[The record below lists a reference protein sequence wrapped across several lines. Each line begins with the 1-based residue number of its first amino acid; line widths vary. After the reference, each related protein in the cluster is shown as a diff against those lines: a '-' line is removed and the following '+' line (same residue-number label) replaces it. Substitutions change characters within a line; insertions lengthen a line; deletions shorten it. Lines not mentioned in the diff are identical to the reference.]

1 MSGPVIRPRLLDSTH
16 GSSVQG
22 REGGLF
28 GIVLISIYTSSGNDY
43 HAVIHFQTGRIVTI
57 AIDIRNLSFTYEERQ
72 VLHDINLQVHEG
84 DFLGIVGPNGSG
96 KSTLLK
102 LILGLLRPGEGSI
115 TLFGEDSLSF
125 TQRHRIGYIAQRA
138 SSVNL
143 GFPATVSE
151 IVASGL
157 LSRQHF
163 LGRLKPVHKESIQA
177 AIRMVGLAPHSD
189 QMLGKLSGGQQQ
201 RVFIARALVSEPELM
216 IFDEPTAGVDGES
229 MERFYQLLEDLH
241 CHHGKTMILVSHD
254 IGVITTRVNKVA
266 CLNRELYFHGDNL
279 DFIAQQESILDR
291 AYRHSV
297 QVISH
302 GH

>member
-1 MSGPVIRPRLLDSTH
+1 M
-16 GSSVQG
+16 
-22 REGGLF
+22 
-28 GIVLISIYTSSGNDY
+28 
-43 HAVIHFQTGRIVTI
+43 TI

-163 LGRLKPVHKESIQA
+163 LGRLKQVHKESIHA